1 MRVHLVLAAL
11 RAVAVET
18 QSLVGHELP
27 AARVDGGTNGNTAM
41 MALAW
46 VGQRGAKSAENSCEY
61 CAGRGGRMKSGR
73 HIPKDQT

>member
-1 MRVHLVLAAL
+1 MLAAL

-27 AARVDGGTNGNTAM
+27 AARVDGGTDGDTGM

-46 VGQRGAKSAENSCEY
+46 VKKSRDGRKPRKTRAYIARDGADE
-61 CAGRGGRMKSGR
+61 
-73 HIPKDQT
+73 